1 MNQTNVKVSFY
12 LKKSESDA
20 DGYCPVMARL
30 NIGKYSESAFSMKL
44 RVPQKMWAAGR
55 ATGKSVAAKEINNR
69 LDEIRA
75 RALGIYAELS
85 AVRDGV
91 SAENVKHRLLGM
103 ASEQETLLGYFV
115 KFIGNFEKRVGIN
128 RTAKS
133 LGGYRNAYRH
143 LERFIRSQ
151 YKVSDVPFSTLDL
164 SFIEKYDLHL
174 RTECHLAP
182 GTVIN
187 LTVRLKTVV
196 GEAIAD
202 GIITAYPFFGYE
214 PVHPKPEQKYLT
226 DEELHRIMTTPLHN
240 PSLYHV
246 RDMFLFSCYTGIPYG
261 DMRLLTTDNLSLA
274 DDGTWWIRS
283 SREKTGVEFEIP
295 LLELPLRI
303 IEKYRDTAPD
313 GRLLPMYANSTM
325 NFYLKRIAVICGID
339 RRLVFHMA
347 RHNFGTHITLSLGV
361 PIETVARMMGHL
373 RIETTQIYAK
383 VTDKK
388 VEEDMKKLKDSSVN
402 RETFLY
408 EEEFDGKRRKREQ
421 RAG

>member
-12 LKKSESDA
+12 LKKSEEDA
-20 DGYCPVMARL
+20 YGNCPVMAKL

-44 RVPQKMWAAGR
+44 KVPQKIWAAGR

-91 SAENVKHRLLGM
+91 SAEEVKHRLLGM
-103 ASEQETLLGYFV
+103 ASGQETLLGYFT

-128 RTAKS
+128 RTAKT
-133 LGGYRNAYRH
+133 LGGYRNAYNH
-143 LERFIRSQ
+143 VERFIRSQ
-151 YKVSDVPFSTLDL
+151 YKVSDIPFTALDL

-214 PVHPKPEQKYLT
+214 PEHPEPEQKYLT
-226 DEELHRIMTTPLHN
+226 DEELHRIMGTPLHN
-240 PSLYHV
+240 PSLYLV
-246 RDMFLFSCYTGIPYG
+246 RDMFLFSCFTGIPYG
-261 DMRLLTTDNLSLA
+261 DMRLLTEDNLSKA
-274 DDGTWWIRS
+274 ADGTWWIKG
-283 SREKTGVEFEIP
+283 SREKTEVEFEVP

-303 IEKYRDTAPD
+303 IRKYRDTVS
-313 GRLLPMYANSTM
+313 GGKLLPMYANSTM
-325 NFYLKRIAVICGID
+325 NLYLKRIAN
-339 RRLVFHMA
+339 RPQARLPF
-347 RHNFGTHITLSLGV
+347 RTS
-361 PIETVARMMGHL
+361 HL
-373 RIETTQIYAK
+373 CHGNHP
-383 VTDKK
+383 VTR
-388 VEEDMKKLKDSSVN
+388 DS
-402 RETFLY
+402 T
-408 EEEFDGKRRKREQ
+408 
-421 RAG
+421 

>member
-12 LKKSESDA
+12 LKKSEADA
-20 DGYCPVMARL
+20 DGYYPVMARL

-44 RVPQKMWAAGR
+44 RVPQKMWASGR
-55 ATGKSVAAKEINNR
+55 ATGKSVAAKEINSR
-69 LDEIRA
+69 LDEILA

-85 AVRDGV
+85 AVSDGI
-91 SAENVKHRLLGM
+91 STEEVKQRLLGM
-103 ASEQETLLGYFV
+103 ASGQETLLGYFM
-115 KFIGNFEKRVGIN
+115 KFISNFEKRVGIN

-133 LGGYRNAYRH
+133 LAGYKNAYTH
-143 LERFIRSQ
+143 LETFIRSQ
-151 YKVSDVPFSTLDL
+151 YKVSDIPFTALDL
-164 SFIEKYDLHL
+164 SFIEKYDPHL
-174 RTECHLAP
+174 RTECRLAP

-325 NFYLKRIAVICGID
+325 NFYLKRIAVIW
-339 RRLVFHMA
+339 R
-347 RHNFGTHITLSLGV
+347 NFTI
-361 PIETVARMMGHL
+361 
-373 RIETTQIYAK
+373 K
-383 VTDKK
+383 
-388 VEEDMKKLKDSSVN
+388 
-402 RETFLY
+402 
-408 EEEFDGKRRKREQ
+408 
-421 RAG
+421 